1 MSLERENGDI
11 DQALRNELNGIV
23 KLRFSYLLLDES
35 TCTKLNSYTN
45 GKLCLRFRYET
56 KIKSGFYII
65 LTPNIYKLI
74 YILRTI
80 VFELLMIEEIV
91 QNVVVCLRLI

>member
-56 KIKSGFYII
+56 KINGLLYYINSKHI
-65 LTPNIYKLI
+65 
-74 YILRTI
+74 
-80 VFELLMIEEIV
+80 
-91 QNVVVCLRLI
+91 